1 MSAAADPVQVP
12 QATQAVW
19 VERLLWVFALSFAL
33 DYRAATSR
41 ADAGGMGLDQLFFV
55 ALACASTMG
64 ILLLGW
70 RTLLTRPG
78 VWLIGGWGAFLGF
91 MLMNAFAQGV
101 DPGRSL
107 RVIFPLFL
115 NFAGMINAHIAGCLG
130 VRPGRIVGPIAIA
143 ACTNVVWRIFHGFAF
158 KGVTLDTARVEV
170 LSSANNWI
178 AAFIGA
184 SLLLRRPLHA
194 SVFVAGAILFGGI
207 IVTVTRALLFPVA
220 MSALTSSICLFLLVK
235 WRAVSLPDAL
245 KRYLPSFAIGGAAIA
260 AILLVVAI
268 QPVLIERWNERLF
281 HHASDRNIA
290 KDISWLTREAEASAI
305 FQILS
310 EEPVHY
316 IFGKGIG
323 NTYYW
328 DQHYVPEFY
337 LVYPEGE
344 DLGTEV
350 WYAGHSIWTY
360 SLFSGGLIG
369 LCTYLS
375 LFTYI
380 VISSLRAA
388 RANASEPGPD
398 IWMAFLPFIAVCCLL
413 SESMTSNP
421 LDERLASLICGL
433 MAGLPQAFFVRASWI
448 HAAASTAIGYEEES
462 PVGEAADIQHAR
474 SL

>member
-1 MSAAADPVQVP
+1 MSMPQDPVVVP
-12 QATQAVW
+12 QAPQAVW
-19 VERLLWVFALSFAL
+19 VERLFWVFALSFAL

-41 ADAGGMGLDQLFFV
+41 ADGGGMGLDQLVFV
-55 ALACASTMG
+55 AMACASTAG
-64 ILLLGW
+64 IVFLGW

-78 VWLIGGWGAFLGF
+78 VWVIGGWGMFLVF
-91 MLMNAFAQGV
+91 MLLNAFGQGV

-130 VRPGRIVGPIAIA
+130 VRPGRIVGPIAFA
-143 ACTNVVWRIFHGFAF
+143 ACLNVVWRIFHGFAF
-158 KGVTLDTARVEV
+158 KGVSLDTARVEV

-184 SLLLRRPLHA
+184 SLLLRRPLRP
-194 SVFVAGAILFGGI
+194 SVFIAGAILFGGI

-220 MSALTSSICLFLLVK
+220 MSALISSICLFLLVK
-235 WRAVSLPDAL
+235 WRGLSATEAV
-245 KRYLPSFAIGGAAIA
+245 KRYLPSFGIGAGA
-260 AILLVVAI
+260 VVAI
-268 QPVLIERWNERLF
+268 LMVVAVHPALIERWNERLF

-305 FQILS
+305 FQILGK
-310 EEPVHY
+310 EPVHY
-316 IFGKGIG
+316 VFGKGIG

-328 DQHYVPEFY
+328 DQDYAPEFY

-344 DLGTEV
+344 ELGMEV
-350 WYAGHSIWTY
+350 WFAGHSIWTY

-369 LCTYLS
+369 LCTYIS
-375 LFTYI
+375 LFLYI
-380 VISSLRAA
+380 AIASLRAA
-388 RANASEPGPD
+388 KANASEPGPD
-398 IWMAFLPFIAVCCLL
+398 IWMAFLPFVAVCCLL

-448 HAAASTAIGYEEES
+448 HAAAREPEPAGEIPDES
-462 PVGEAADIQHAR
+462 PAPEAWPSR
-474 SL
+474 L

>member
-1 MSAAADPVQVP
+1 MTAAIDPVHVP
-12 QATQAVW
+12 RAPQAVW

-33 DYRAATSR
+33 DYRAATNR
-41 ADAGGMGLDQLFFV
+41 ADAGGMGLDQLVFV
-55 ALACASTMG
+55 ALACLSTMG
-64 ILLLGW
+64 IVLLGW

-78 VWLIGGWGAFLGF
+78 VWLIGGWGMFLVF
-91 MLMNAFAQGV
+91 MLFNAFAQGV

-115 NFAGMINAHIAGCLG
+115 NFAGMINAHIAGSVG
-130 VRPGRIVGPIAIA
+130 IRPSRIVTPIALA

-158 KGVTLDTARVEV
+158 KGVSLDTARVEV

-184 SLLLRRPLHA
+184 SLLLRRPLRA
-194 SVFVAGAILFGGI
+194 SVFIAGAILFGGI

-220 MSALTSSICLFLLVK
+220 MSALTSSLCLFLLVK
-235 WRAVSLPDAL
+235 WRGLGTTEAL
-245 KRYLPSFAIGGAAIA
+245 KRYLPSFAIGGGAVAAIV
-260 AILLVVAI
+260 LVLVVHPA
-268 QPVLIERWNERLF
+268 LIERWNERLF

-290 KDISWLTREAEASAI
+290 TDISWLTREAEASAI
-305 FQILS
+305 FKILS
-310 EEPVHY
+310 EEPIHY
-316 IFGKGIG
+316 VFGKGIG

-328 DQHYVPEFY
+328 DQDYAPEFY

-344 DLGTEV
+344 ELGTEV
-350 WYAGHSIWTY
+350 WFAGHSIWTY

-369 LCTYLS
+369 LA
-375 LFTYI
+375 TYI
-380 VISSLRAA
+380 ALFSYIAVSSLRAA

-398 IWMAFLPFIAVCCLL
+398 IWIAFLPFIAVCCLL

-448 HAAASTAIGYEEES
+448 HASNTLRT
-462 PVGEAADIQHAR
+462 PPRGEARTHA
-474 SL
+474 SLPGLPAA